1 MKFEENHTYWVLL
14 AIVKYSGVPWY
25 VREAG
30 IPTGGGRTTS
40 IKEAKRFASRDEAI
54 EWGNHLTVPVVVRMV
69 TECRT
74 YNMTEDR

>member
-1 MKFEENHTYWVLL
+1 MRFEENHTYWVLL

-30 IPTGGGRTTS
+30 IPTAGGRTTS

-54 EWGNHLTVPVVVRMV
+54 EWGNHLTVPVAVRKIV
-69 TECRT
+69 ESRV
-74 YNMTEDR
+74 YVMTEEK